1 MDWVID
7 PLWPWSTA
15 MGMLGSLPLLSVLM
29 PLMIILVVAIGLP
42 VVFPMLVNR
51 GSRVIFLVGGII
63 LVGLAMLWTAL
74 QGALGGGGLVVGFR
88 AVGGLM
94 FFALP
99 ALLVGITI
107 WTYIGIPRATT
118 SRIGIILFVRLMA
131 MMLAFLVAFRPSLAI
146 FDKQSVRSIIY
157 LLLDSSESM
166 TILDEADQ
174 TSRWDHLQQVLK
186 DNDPL
191 LKKLQLQDTEVK
203 AFQFSAQVSDFELEK
218 PSLPSGKTTD
228 IGNALKGMVD
238 RTVGQD
244 KFRGLLLFSDG
255 ADNGTSRQPALPLAQ
270 RLRDLAL
277 NVHSFALGKPTTTAG
292 QTDLALVSIS
302 TEPTPTIPLGG
313 EISVKVSLNAPGF
326 ENALVG
332 VRLLLDGVPVVA
344 RIFQDDAEVK
354 IAGCP
359 GRPFSLSGQ
368 RAMKF

>member
-29 PLMIILVVAIGLP
+29 PLLIILVVAIGLP

-157 LLLDSSESM
+157 LLLDSSETRCS
-166 TILDEADQ
+166 ISNRD
-174 TSRWDHLQQVLK
+174 S
-186 DNDPL
+186 
-191 LKKLQLQDTEVK
+191 
-203 AFQFSAQVSDFELEK
+203 
-218 PSLPSGKTTD
+218 
-228 IGNALKGMVD
+228 IY
-238 RTVGQD
+238 
-244 KFRGLLLFSDG
+244 LLLFQSEG
-255 ADNGTSRQPALPLAQ
+255 
-270 RLRDLAL
+270 
-277 NVHSFALGKPTTTAG
+277 VH
-292 QTDLALVSIS
+292 
-302 TEPTPTIPLGG
+302 
-313 EISVKVSLNAPGF
+313 
-326 ENALVG
+326 
-332 VRLLLDGVPVVA
+332 
-344 RIFQDDAEVK
+344 
-354 IAGCP
+354 
-359 GRPFSLSGQ
+359 
-368 RAMKF
+368 

>member
-29 PLMIILVVAIGLP
+29 PLLIILVVAIGLP

-174 TSRWDHLQQVLK
+174 TSRWDHLQHH
-186 DNDPL
+186 
-191 LKKLQLQDTEVK
+191 
-203 AFQFSAQVSDFELEK
+203 
-218 PSLPSGKTTD
+218 
-228 IGNALKGMVD
+228 
-238 RTVGQD
+238 
-244 KFRGLLLFSDG
+244 RGL
-255 ADNGTSRQPALPLAQ
+255 
-270 RLRDLAL
+270 
-277 NVHSFALGKPTTTAG
+277 AG
-292 QTDLALVSIS
+292 YRKH
-302 TEPTPTIPLGG
+302 P
-313 EISVKVSLNAPGF
+313 
-326 ENALVG
+326 
-332 VRLLLDGVPVVA
+332 
-344 RIFQDDAEVK
+344 
-354 IAGCP
+354 
-359 GRPFSLSGQ
+359 
-368 RAMKF
+368 